1 MDVMAYNGPL
11 MKTLSLSFAGYQGTQ
26 SIHTKA
32 AIVFGEGVKARHPG
46 PVNFELEP
54 DVLSKGYKSG
64 DLLGLVERNEFNM
77 CYISSIR
84 FSGVVP
90 ALKIFELPFLIQ
102 DRQKI
107 YDALDGA
114 LGDHLKTLME
124 AATPYRVLGFWD
136 NGFRHLTNSV
146 RPIRMPEDCQGLRL
160 RIQMSDFLIKA
171 FKPFGFDPVTMDIKD
186 FIDQLGSNDADAVN
200 AHENPLTNIANFKIH
215 EHQKYITLTG
225 HILGVAM
232 MLCNKDVYH
241 AWPADVRA
249 AVDAAAAEASHAQR
263 EFAMAE
269 DEVALSTFD
278 PARVD
283 VVQLSADER
292 KAFEAAAA
300 PLVEAH
306 RDEIGAELFDYL
318 R

>member
-1 MDVMAYNGPL
+1 M
-11 MKTLSLSFAGYQGTQ
+11 
-26 SIHTKA
+26 
-32 AIVFGEGVKARHPG
+32 
-46 PVNFELEP
+46 
-54 DVLSKGYKSG
+54 LSKGYKSG
-64 DLLGLVERNEFNM
+64 DLLGLVERNEFTM

-84 FSGVVP
+84 FSKVVP
-90 ALKIFELPFLIQ
+90 AFKMFELPFLIQ

-107 YDALDGA
+107 YADLDGA
-114 LGDHLKTLME
+114 LGDHLKNLME

-146 RPIRMPEDCQGLRL
+146 RPIRTPADCQGLHL
-160 RIQMSDFLIKA
+160 RIQMSDFLIEA

-186 FIDQLGSNDADAVN
+186 FIDQLGDDSAGAVN

-215 EHQKYITLTG
+215 EHQKYLTLSG

-249 AVDAAAAEASHAQR
+249 AVDAAATEASHAQR
-263 EFAMAE
+263 KFAIAE
-269 DEVALSTFD
+269 DETALSTFD
-278 PARVD
+278 PATVD
-283 VVQLSADER
+283 VIHLSVDER

-300 PLVEAH
+300 PLVDTY
-306 RDEIGAELFDYL
+306 RDEIGAELLQYI